1 MDTELDLIA
10 SPFWVYL
17 RATPAEGA
25 DMTNHVNYEAALAH
39 IEELRRQAAS
49 ARLAT
54 LTRQLSVTRPERT
67 ERNVR
72 RMWTVVALHV
82 KRGLG
87 RRTSRDAYA
96 GEDRRDDAL
105 AA

>member
-1 MDTELDLIA
+1 
-10 SPFWVYL
+10 
-17 RATPAEGA
+17 
-25 DMTNHVNYEAALAH
+25 MTNHVNYEAALAH
-39 IEELRRQAAS
+39 IEDLRRQAAS

-54 LTRQLSVTRPERT
+54 LTRQLSVTRLKRT
-67 ERNVR
+67 ERTVQR
-72 RMWTVVALHV
+72 VWTMVALHF

-87 RRTSRDAYA
+87 RGNSRDAYA